1 MCLDIFYRLFIGMW
15 EPLDSNFVSGLIAT
29 HTHRSPYHSDYKVC
43 AKVYWR
49 WRHPNKHS
57 VSDLLSEIKSRFAW
71 YTINLLTLILRIG
84 RQLEKSTLQLGAF
97 TYLHICIFAVNL
109 KQFSV
114 YFSRKNF
121 CIVVDVIQRT
131 HFELITQQ
139 LYTGSVCGAH
149 AIRNC
154 KQQ

>member
-15 EPLDSNFVSGLIAT
+15 EPLDSNFVSGLIVT
-29 HTHRSPYHSDYKVC
+29 HTHRSPYHSNYKVC

-97 TYLHICIFAVNL
+97 TYLHICCQSQAVL
-109 KQFSV
+109 SV
-114 YFSRKNF
+114 
-121 CIVVDVIQRT
+121 
-131 HFELITQQ
+131 LQQ
-139 LYTGSVCGAH
+139 KKLLHCCWCHSKDSLWIDYPTIIHRECLWCAC
-149 AIRNC
+149 N
-154 KQQ
+154 